1 MEQAKEHRRPTILI
15 VDDEK
20 TNIDVLVNL
29 LNGEFRAI
37 IAKNA
42 DQALKR
48 LESIEEKIDL
58 ILLDILMPEM
68 DGYELSRRLKN
79 NILTKN
85 IPIMFITAL
94 SMVEDEVKG
103 FEMGAV
109 DYITKPFVAPIVLAR
124 VRTHVELKLKRDL
137 CEVLAMEDGLTGIPN
152 RRRFDEFLEF
162 QWNAIQ
168 RRKSP
173 LSLMLIDVDY
183 FKKYNDNYG
192 HSEGDICLKKVAHAL
207 KKAMPRAMDFVARYG
222 GEEFACILPDTGQAG
237 AIEVAKR
244 LLSAV
249 SSLQIP
255 HEFSEAANHITVSIG
270 VSTVTPPEG
279 GTASDLIE
287 TADLALYES
296 KASGRNQ
303 ISFIAYSAAALS

>member
-1 MEQAKEHRRPTILI
+1 MNKTAGHKRPTILI

-29 LNGEFRAI
+29 LNGEFRTI

-42 DQALKR
+42 DQALRR
-48 LESIEEKIDL
+48 LDSKDEKIDL

-68 DGYELSRRLKN
+68 DGYELCRRVKG

-94 SMVEDEVKG
+94 SLIEDEVKG
-103 FEMGAV
+103 FETGAV
-109 DYITKPFVAPIVLAR
+109 DYITKPFVPPIVLAR

-137 CEVLAMEDGLTGIPN
+137 CEVLAIQDGLTGIPN
-152 RRRFDEFLEF
+152 RRRFDEVLQF

-168 RRKSP
+168 RRRTP

-192 HSEGDICLKKVAHAL
+192 HCAGDDCLKRVACAL
-207 KKAMPRAMDFVARYG
+207 KGAMPRAMDFVARYG
-222 GEEFACILPDTGQAG
+222 GEEFVCLLPDTGQAG
-237 AIEVAKR
+237 AVEVAKR
-244 LLSAV
+244 LLNTVAA
-249 SSLQIP
+249 LEIP
-255 HEFSEAANHITVSIG
+255 HEFSEAAKYITVSIG
-270 VSTVTPPEG
+270 VTTVTPPVAG
-279 GTASDLIE
+279 DSSNLIE
-287 TADLALYES
+287 TADLALYQS
-296 KASGRNQ
+296 KAAGRNQ
-303 ISFIAYSAAALS
+303 LSVILCQ

>member
-1 MEQAKEHRRPTILI
+1 MEQAKEYRRPTILI

-42 DQALKR
+42 EQALKR
-48 LESIEEKIDL
+48 LESKEEKIDL

-68 DGYELSRRLKN
+68 DGYELSRRVKN
-79 NILTKN
+79 NILTRN

-94 SMVEDEVKG
+94 SMVEDEIKG

-109 DYITKPFVAPIVLAR
+109 DYITKPFIAPIVLAR

-137 CEVLAMEDGLTGIPN
+137 CEILAMEDGLTGIPN
-152 RRRFDEFLEF
+152 RRKFDEFLEF

-192 HSEGDICLKKVAHAL
+192 HAAGDDCLRKVARML
-207 KKAMPRAMDFVARYG
+207 KHSMPRAMDFVARYG

-237 AIEVAKR
+237 AVEVAKR
-244 LLSAV
+244 LLNAV

-255 HEFSEAANHITVSIG
+255 HEFSASANHITVSIG
-270 VSTVTPPEG
+270 VSTITPPEA
-279 GTASDLIE
+279 GTATDLIE

-303 ISFIAYSAAALS
+303 ISFIAYQ

>member
-1 MEQAKEHRRPTILI
+1 MEQAKGHRRPTILI

-42 DQALKR
+42 EQALKR
-48 LESIEEKIDL
+48 LESKDEKIDL

-68 DGYELSRRLKN
+68 DGYELSRRVKN
-79 NILTKN
+79 NILTRN

-137 CEVLAMEDGLTGIPN
+137 CEILAMEDSLTGIPN
-152 RRRFDEFLEF
+152 RRKFDEFLEF
-162 QWNAIQ
+162 QWSAIQ

-192 HSEGDICLKKVAHAL
+192 HAAGDDCLRKVARML
-207 KKAMPRAMDFVARYG
+207 KSSMPRAMDFVARYG

-237 AIEVAKR
+237 AVEVAKR
-244 LLSAV
+244 LLNAV

-255 HEFSEAANHITVSIG
+255 HEFSDSANHITVSIG
-270 VSTVTPPEG
+270 VSTVTPPEAG
-279 GTASDLIE
+279 AASDLIE

-303 ISFIAYSAAALS
+303 ISFIAYQ